1 MDIQQDSTHIPQIE
15 DFYAVI
21 HNKLFEKFLQ
31 AMKDIF
37 SCEPQME
44 FSRCTWEYGWNMK
57 FKKRGRNLCTLYA
70 REQYFTLLIVIGKK
84 EAPYLEALLPHLGD
98 AMQEIIQETAEGN
111 GQRWLMID
119 VRMKAAY
126 IRISGSC
133 LPYVQAAMMLQSLN
147 EKERHT
153 KRHGFL
159 EKIPCFFVSCS
170 MR

>member
-1 MDIQQDSTHIPQIE
+1 M
-15 DFYAVI
+15 
-21 HNKLFEKFLQ
+21 
-31 AMKDIF
+31 
-37 SCEPQME
+37 
-44 FSRCTWEYGWNMK
+44 
-57 FKKRGRNLCTLYA
+57 
-70 REQYFTLLIVIGKK
+70 
-84 EAPYLEALLPHLGD
+84 EALLPHLGD

-119 VRMKAAY
+119 VEDE
-126 IRISGSC
+126 GSVYQDIWK
-133 LPYVQAAMMLQSLN
+133 LLAYVQAAMMLQSLN

>member
-57 FKKRGRNLCTLYA
+57 FKKEAEILYPVCTGA
-70 REQYFTLLIVIGKK
+70 VFHPADRHRQERSAVFGSTAA
-84 EAPYLEALLPHLGD
+84 AP
-98 AMQEIIQETAEGN
+98 
-111 GQRWLMID
+111 R
-119 VRMKAAY
+119 
-126 IRISGSC
+126 
-133 LPYVQAAMMLQSLN
+133 
-147 EKERHT
+147 
-153 KRHGFL
+153 
-159 EKIPCFFVSCS
+159 
-170 MR
+170 

>member
-111 GQRWLMID
+111 GQRWLMVD
-119 VRMKAAY
+119 VEDE
-126 IRISGSC
+126 GSVYQDIWKLLALRAGC
-133 LPYVQAAMMLQSLN
+133 YDVAES
-147 EKERHT
+147 E
-153 KRHGFL
+153 
-159 EKIPCFFVSCS
+159 
-170 MR
+170 

>member
-31 AMKDIF
+31 AMKDSF

-57 FKKRGRNLCTLYA
+57 
-70 REQYFTLLIVIGKK
+70 
-84 EAPYLEALLPHLGD
+84 
-98 AMQEIIQETAEGN
+98 
-111 GQRWLMID
+111 
-119 VRMKAAY
+119 AAY

-133 LPYVQAAMMLQSLN
+133 LPYVQAAMILQSLT